1 MNLVESFA
9 ILTNQVDNLFESGV
23 KAVVKRAPE
32 LLAGMGI
39 ASFIG
44 STVAAVAATP
54 EALDIIADKKYEL
67 GIYPDEKLPVKETVK
82 ATWKL
87 YLPAILTSAGGIC
100 FVAASVSESNYRYLT
115 LSTSYQL
122 LQDVAYS
129 YRDKVVETLGA
140 KKEEKMRQEI
150 AQKNLDEDKSLN
162 DNTIIITNQ
171 GNTLFKDTLTGQ
183 YFRYDISKFKNK
195 AIEYAN
201 YELNEGYVGVPEWLL
216 EFGLTVPDTMMG
228 MGWSVADQGKALT
241 IDFTANVATN
251 YNDEP
256 CLVINY
262 YPMPISDFDIFYK

>member
-1 MNLVESFA
+1 MNFTESFA
-9 ILTNQVDNLFESGV
+9 VLTNDVDKLFKMGV
-23 KAVVKRAPE
+23 KAIVKRAPE
-32 LLAGMGI
+32 LLAGTGI
-39 ASFIG
+39 ACFIG

-54 EALDIIADKKYEL
+54 KALDIIADKKYEL
-67 GIYPDEKLPVKETVK
+67 NIHPDDKLPLKETVK

-87 YLPAILTSAGGIC
+87 YLPTAVTTVSGVC
-100 FVAASVSESNYRYLT
+100 FIAASVSESNYRYLT
-115 LSTSYQL
+115 LSTSYNL
-122 LQDVAYS
+122 LQDAAYT
-129 YRDKVVETLGA
+129 YRDKVLETLGA
-140 KKEEKMRQEI
+140 KKEEKLRQEI
-150 AQKNLDEDKSLN
+150 AQKNLDEDKNLN